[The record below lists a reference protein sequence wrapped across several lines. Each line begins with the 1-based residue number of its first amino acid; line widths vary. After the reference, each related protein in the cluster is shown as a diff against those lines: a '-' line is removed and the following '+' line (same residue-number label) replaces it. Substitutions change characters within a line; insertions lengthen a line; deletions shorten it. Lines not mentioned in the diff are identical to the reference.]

1 MEERRKP
8 DPKGKEE
15 SARHRNR
22 KLSICRGTTAGI
34 RQWEPSGPSE
44 GVVK

>member
-1 MEERRKP
+1 MEEIRKP

-22 KLSICRGTTAGI
+22 KLSA
-34 RQWEPSGPSE
+34 EGPQQE
-44 GVVK
+44 